1 VGKRFIWNLDKNRWL
16 ASHPKR
22 AVCFEDIVASIETGG
37 LLDDIGHSNSD
48 KYPNQRMYIVLL
60 NGYVFCVPYIEDDEA
75 VFLKTAY
82 PSRKFSAIYLTGD
95 NHD

>member
-1 VGKRFIWNLDKNRWL
+1 MGKRFTWHVDKNRWL
-16 ASHPKR
+16 ASHPDR

-37 LLDDIGHSNSD
+37 LLDDICHSNSD

-60 NGYVFCVPYIEDDEA
+60 NGYVFCVPYIEDDET

-82 PSRKFSAIYLTGD
+82 PSRKFTAIYLTGD

>member
-1 VGKRFIWNLDKNRWL
+1 MGKRFTWSLDKNRWL
-16 ASHPKR
+16 ASYPDR

-60 NGYVFCVPYIEDDEA
+60 NGYVFCVPFGRLLADYNMTLRRPIQKLPMTSM
-75 VFLKTAY
+75 F
-82 PSRKFSAIYLTGD
+82 
-95 NHD
+95 